1 MSQRPVFEAS
11 WRRVDDQTG
20 MTSFWAI
27 AVRMGQ
33 KIEPEPG
40 DQAMVCA
47 RDGRCTPAVLGDY
60 LHTDYTLR
68 LRIFR
73 PPEGHAGPDT
83 AAPAYNWADQWAD
96 FASNELRPVEASAPP
111 RIEYQMRYV
120 ATPGVGPGHYEITIR
135 PIVSAPAPQ
144 PPPPEPQPPQRRVSM
159 TQIEAERRN
168 REHIDRLINEYFTH
182 VRRR

>member
-1 MSQRPVFEAS
+1 MSRRPFEAS

-27 AVRMGQ
+27 AVKMGQ

-40 DQAMVCA
+40 DQVLVYAV
-47 RDGRCTPAVLGDY
+47 DGRCTPAILGDY
-60 LHTDYTLR
+60 LHTDYQLR

-73 PPEGHAGPDT
+73 TPEGLLTGPDT
-83 AAPAYNWADQWAD
+83 AAPAYNWEGNWVELT
-96 FASNELRPVEASAPP
+96 SSGLRPVEASAPL
-111 RIEYQMRYV
+111 
-120 ATPGVGPGHYEITIR
+120 
-135 PIVSAPAPQ
+135 APQ

-168 REHIDRLINEYFTH
+168 REHIDRLIREYFTH